1 MSTMKQE
8 QSPILAVGEGKMLVD
23 GLSDAELSYINYYMT
38 SSMKVLVLNC
48 GNGSVSAYL
57 STLCCEVVSA
67 CNDTKSLQIAQQAYP
82 RLTFHEMAYFHLS
95 YEDDYFD
102 AVVFAGNG
110 IDYVYPETKRIL
122 ALGEVWKVLKRTGLF
137 IFSSHNRD
145 ARISTASS
153 FLNIFLNLL
162 TFQFLNDYWL
172 EITKKGIQLVW
183 YGQIENELLTLRDL
197 GFNIADMNDLERSKA
212 INCYVA
218 RKR

>member
-1 MSTMKQE
+1 MKTE
-8 QSPILAVGEGKMLVD
+8 QYPPLAATEGRLKVD
-23 GLSDAELSYINYYMT
+23 GLSDAELAYLNYYMT
-38 SSMKVLVLNC
+38 SSMKILVLNG
-48 GNGSVSAYL
+48 GNGSIEAYL
-57 STLCCEVVSA
+57 STQCSEVISVCKDA
-67 CNDTKSLQIAQQAYP
+67 RTREEAKQAHP
-82 RLTFHEMAYFHLS
+82 SLTFHEMPFFHLD

-102 AVVFAGNG
+102 AVLFAGNG
-110 IDYVYPETKRIL
+110 LDMVYPETKRIL

-153 FLNIFLNLL
+153 FANICLNLL
-162 TFQFLNDYWL
+162 TFQFLNDYWI
-172 EITKKGIQLVW
+172 EVNKKGLQLVW